1 MATAIP
7 PHPTSQ
13 TINALLAKLGDADPD
28 FRFMSLNDILTVLDI
43 AKPDILHNDYNVAA
57 RTVDHL
63 VRALD
68 DQNGEVQ
75 NLAIKCL
82 GPLVVKLPTQAIGP
96 LIEKLSTMKPKNSV
110 DNTVPS
116 LAIRAVIAA
125 LPRPAPG
132 MTSGFEKTVVD
143 AYTPISRVLIP
154 RLLGKSTQTP
164 NAPAANIRLPPF
176 GEGLLDPDAM
186 NAEAVDVLIELVHC
200 FGPMLAS
207 YEIEALHEGVVTLL
221 GNDAPSFTVKKRAV
235 VAISILAVYAPDAVL
250 DSFVQRAVSILGSR
264 ETAGMTRRL
273 YITILGSMARSI
285 PHRFGRHL
293 PVVAPFILSTLGED
307 ELQEHLELVGEGTDV
322 GTEFN
327 DIREASLVALES
339 FLASCPVEMRSF
351 TDDCISSTLRYV
363 KYDPNYAA
371 NDDDDDDE
379 MNDEDDDDDG
389 MGGLDDD
396 DEFDTDYGFE
406 DDDDASWKVRR
417 CAAKA
422 MYTLI
427 ATRSNGDLLDNGVLY
442 KAAASLVKRFDE
454 REENVRLEVISALAL
469 LVRKTGEGHIPEFSL
484 DNSQNDY
491 ISQLPMSRKRRRQS
505 SGGGAIVIAMSAGS
519 AALSGTGLTSP
530 VLEKVPSS
538 GPRADLAKLTPAIVK
553 SGTKLL
559 KGKLLSTKQAVINLF
574 DDIIKV
580 QSGGLSGYLD
590 QIMGPIIEAV
600 KPSTPSGTS
609 AGLLTT
615 GGNASATPVTLRV
628 AALRLVSDIAKTHS
642 SQLLQPHL
650 TRIVTCVV
658 AVVRDRFYR
667 ISAEAI
673 QTAEEIVKAITP
685 PRSLKTAGK
694 FKGELRKLYDIV
706 VDRMVANDADT
717 EVRQKAIHALGT
729 LLSRTS
735 GEGAD
740 LLPASERTVALK
752 YLLERLRNETTRL
765 SAVRAID
772 GVAASA
778 SNDVQFEPGWTREVV
793 VELSSQLRKA
803 NRALRGSSVQALS
816 HLTHSESARAHLG
829 DDTITALVS
838 DLQPVITN
846 NDAHLLSPALH
857 ILADLVQKNPQ
868 LVVTQQT
875 ITAICELLQ
884 STIAASVLDP
894 LLSLV
899 TSVGQSG
906 VGGPL
911 MAGILKDV
919 GIGGDPVVVGKVI
932 GNLLVASGDSA
943 GVTLDSFVSEVQTSS
958 EDQARASLALA
969 VLGEAGLRLGTSSPL
984 TPDIFLKQF
993 GKDFDKVSIAAA
1005 VALGRAG
1012 AGDVAQY
1019 LPVILRGIEGEGLQ
1033 QYLLLQSI
1041 KEILQQVSVSQA
1053 DIGSYL
1059 PEIWNHLL
1067 GASKVEDNK
1076 AVSAECI
1083 GRLAII
1089 APRDYVPK
1097 LQSLLQDSS
1106 ADLRAIAVQALRYTL
1121 PESGDVFDA
1130 IIKEHLVD
1138 MLVMVL
1144 QDKELE
1150 IRRLSMTALNSAAH
1164 NKPDLILAQLG
1175 QLLPYVIKES
1185 VKNKSLVR
1193 EVQMGPFKH
1202 TVDDGL
1208 EVRKSAY
1215 ETLYALM
1222 ETAFPRLDVIQLYDR
1237 IIDGLSDDNDIRA
1250 LCNLMVS
1257 KLVFLAPEETA
1268 RRLDSI
1274 AAAFRHTMATKLK
1287 DNAVKQEIEKQNEAI
1302 KSVLR
1307 VSLLLGEKLPASLAN
1322 ASGVGA
1328 AGTPGVVNTAWNV
1341 YWESLNKDHKAILK
1355 ELREEN
1361 LTFKEMG
1368 GQASLV

>member
-1 MATAIP
+1 MATAIS

-13 TINALLAKLGDADPD
+13 TINALLVKLGDADPD

-43 AKPDILHNDYNVAA
+43 GKPDILHNDYNVAA

-82 GPLVVKLPTQAIGP
+82 GPLVVKLPAQAIGP

-125 LPRPAPG
+125 LPRPTPG
-132 MTSGFEKTVVD
+132 VTSGFEKSVVD
-143 AYTPISRVLIP
+143 AYNPISRVLIP
-154 RLLGKSTQTP
+154 RLLGKSTQTSK
-164 NAPAANIRLPPF
+164 APAANIRLPPF
-176 GEGLLDPDAM
+176 GEGLLDPNAM
-186 NAEAVDVLIELVHC
+186 NPEAVDVLIELVHC

-207 YEIEALHEGVVTLL
+207 YEVEALHEGVVTLL
-221 GNDAPSFTVKKRAV
+221 DNDVPSFTVKKRAV
-235 VAISILAVYAPDAVL
+235 VAISILAVYAPDTVL
-250 DSFVQRAVSILGSR
+250 DSFVQRAVSILGSQ
-264 ETAGMTRRL
+264 EAAKTTRRL

-339 FLASCPVEMRSF
+339 FLAACPVEMRSF
-351 TDDCISSTLRYV
+351 TEDCINCTLRYI
-363 KYDPNYAA
+363 KYDPNYAS
-371 NDDDDDDE
+371 NGDDDDE
-379 MNDEDDDDDG
+379 MDDEDDEDDG
-389 MGGLDDD
+389 MDGLEDD

-417 CAAKA
+417 CAAKVI
-422 MYTLI
+422 YTLI

-484 DNSQNDY
+484 NSSQNDY

-505 SGGGAIVIAMSAGS
+505 SGGGATAIAISAGS

-530 VLEKVPSS
+530 VLEKVPVS
-538 GPRADLAKLTPAIVK
+538 GPRADLAKLTPVIVK

-559 KGKLLSTKQAVINLF
+559 KGRLLSTKQAVINLF

-642 SQLLQPHL
+642 SQLLQPYL
-650 TRIVTCVV
+650 TKIVTCVV
-658 AVVRDRFYR
+658 AVVKDRFYK

-694 FKGELRKLYDIV
+694 FKGELRKLYDII
-706 VDRMVANDADT
+706 VDRMIANDADT

-735 GEGAD
+735 AEGAD
-740 LLPASERTVALK
+740 LLPISERAVALR
-752 YLLERLRNETTRL
+752 YLLERLKNETTRL

-778 SNDVQFEPGWTREVV
+778 SKDVQFEPEWTQEVV
-793 VELSSQLRKA
+793 VELSSQLRKS

-829 DDTITALVS
+829 DETITALVS
-838 DLQPVITN
+838 HLQPVITN

-868 LVVTQQT
+868 LVITPQT
-875 ITAICELLQ
+875 ITAICELIQ

-969 VLGEAGLRLGTSSPL
+969 VLGEAGLRLGARSPL

-993 GKDFDKVSIAAA
+993 GKDFDKVSISAA

-1019 LPVILRGIEGEGLQ
+1019 LPVILGDIEGNGPQ
-1033 QYLLLQSI
+1033 RYLLLQSV
-1041 KEILQQVSVSQA
+1041 KEFLQQVSVSQT

-1067 GASKVEDNK
+1067 GASNVEDNK
-1076 AVSAECI
+1076 AVCAECI

-1089 APRDYVPK
+1089 APQEYVPK
-1097 LQSLLQDSS
+1097 LQSLLQDWSS
-1106 ADLRAIAVQALRYTL
+1106 DRRAIAVQSLRYTL

-1138 MLVMVL
+1138 MLVLVL

-1175 QLLPYVIKES
+1175 QLLPYVINES
-1185 VKNKSLVR
+1185 VKNNDLIR
-1193 EVQMGPFKH
+1193 EVQMGPFRH

-1222 ETAFPRLDVIQLYDR
+1222 ETAFPRLDIIQLYDR

-1257 KLVFLAPEETA
+1257 KLVFLAPEETT

-1287 DNAVKQEIEKQNEAI
+1287 DNAVKQEIEKQNEAN

-1307 VSLLLGEKLPASLAN
+1307 VSLLLGEKLPASLASV
-1322 ASGVGA
+1322 SGVGA
-1328 AGTPGVVNTAWNV
+1328 PGTPGVVSSAWNV
-1341 YWESLNKDHKAILK
+1341 YWESLNKDHKAVLK

-1368 GQASLV
+1368 GQASLI